1 MFYDIFWK
9 PTGDFIV
16 FHSDTALKD
25 YKFLFQSNL
34 VYQPV
39 KEDVECGWVFYS
51 RSVFVALANYSR
63 LPKSVN
69 FLLHMSFP
77 LQVH

>member
-16 FHSDTALKD
+16 FHSDMALKD

-39 KEDVECGWVFYS
+39 KEDVECG
-51 RSVFVALANYSR
+51 
-63 LPKSVN
+63 
-69 FLLHMSFP
+69 
-77 LQVH
+77 